1 MVFAAA
7 QDIFTHW
14 QRWRQGT
21 TCEWNF
27 STERSTLHFFGIF
40 PTIRN
45 LFVWSPAKKNTEV
58 FLNIAKIAMRKRQL
72 VHI

>member
-27 STERSTLHFFGIF
+27 STERSTL
-40 PTIRN
+40 TIRN
-45 LFVWSPAKKNTEV
+45 LFVWSPAKKITEV